1 MSFRLARPSRSA
13 SRPRFFLAPALLGL
27 LMALPFSAS
36 AQWFSSQR
44 TFSLDD
50 VTERARALAAK
61 PYEAPVSNLPPVF
74 ANMQFADYMK
84 IQPRQDRFE
93 WRELGTPYRL
103 NFYHQ
108 GMQFNA
114 PVRINEIN
122 GTEVREIG
130 YEAERFDFGNLNF
143 DKNATSKL
151 GYAGFRVLYP
161 INQAGKWDEVMSLLG
176 ASYFRVIGKGQ
187 VYGLSGRG
195 LALDTAPPG
204 AEEFPRF
211 KEYWVRRPAPQD
223 KELVMYALLDSP
235 RATGAYQ
242 FILTPGRDTTLDVQA
257 NIIYRDNVPM
267 PGIAPLTSMFLY
279 GPNQRWPEHLRNFRP
294 AIHDSNGLAIQ
305 AGNGEWI
312 WRPLNNP
319 RAVAISSFQVENPKG
334 FGLLQ
339 RGRSFHAYEDLKD
352 RYDLRPSAWIEP
364 QGSWGKG
371 KVTLMEIPTADE
383 TNDNIVAFWTPDEPA
398 TKGKQMQFAYRMHW
412 TTDERAL
419 HAADNAWVRQ
429 TFQTESEQYQPNL
442 IRQADGSTALM
453 VDFEGPVLA
462 KLPPGTAPETKVSVN
477 GNAQLI
483 ESSLQPNPV
492 TQGWRLT
499 LRVKVKDPAQPT
511 ELRAALAQGDKAISE
526 TWSFQ
531 IPPHPQAAA
540 AAAAP
545 APTPA
550 STAATQR

>member
-1 MSFRLARPSRSA
+1 MLFRLARPGRA
-13 SRPRFFLAPALLGL
+13 ILRPGRFIAPLLGL
-27 LMALPFSAS
+27 LMALPFSAN
-36 AQWFSSQR
+36 AQWFASSNSR
-44 TFSLDD
+44 SFSLDD

-84 IQPRQDRFE
+84 IQPRQDKFE
-93 WRELGTPYRL
+93 WRDQGTPFRL

-114 PVRINEIN
+114 PVRISEIVD
-122 GTEVREIG
+122 GQAREIP
-130 YEAERFDFGNLNF
+130 YEPERFDFGNLGF
-143 DKNATSKL
+143 DKSATSRL

-161 INQAGKWDEVMSLLG
+161 INQDGKYDEVMSLLG

-211 KEYWVRRPAPQD
+211 REYWIRRPAPQD
-223 KELVMYALLDSP
+223 KELVIYALLDSP

-242 FILTPGRDTTLDVQA
+242 FILTPGRDTTVDVQA
-257 NIIYRDNVPM
+257 NIVFRDNVAVA
-267 PGIAPLTSMFLY
+267 GIAPLTSMFLY

-294 AIHDSNGLAIQ
+294 AIHDSNGLAIL

-319 RAVAISSFQVENPKG
+319 RQVAISSFQVENPRG

-352 RYDLRPSAWIEP
+352 RYDQRPSAWIEP
-364 QGSWGKG
+364 QGNWGKG

-398 TKGKQMQFAYRMHW
+398 TKGKAMGFAYRMHW
-412 TTDERAL
+412 TTDEQSL
-419 HAADNAWVRQ
+419 HAANNAWVRQ

-442 IRQADGSTALM
+442 IRQTDGSTALM

-462 KLPPGTAPETKVSVN
+462 KMAPGTTPETQVSVN
-477 GNAQLI
+477 GNAELL
-483 ESSLQPNPV
+483 ETALQPNPV
-492 TQGWRLT
+492 TKGWRLT
-499 LRVKVKDPAQPT
+499 LRVKVKDPLQPT
-511 ELRAALAQGDKAISE
+511 ELRAALAQGGQAISE

-540 AAAAP
+540 SQQQPAAVGSAP
-545 APTPA
+545 AP
-550 STAATQR
+550 SR

>member
-1 MSFRLARPSRSA
+1 MVSLSVAPLAA
-13 SRPRFFLAPALLGL
+13 SWHRRVRALAPALVAGVALLG
-27 LMALPFSAS
+27 AAH
-36 AQWFSSQR
+36 ANA
-44 TFSLDD
+44 FSLDD
-50 VTERARALAAK
+50 VTARARALADK
-61 PYEAPVSNLPPVF
+61 PYAAPVSNLTPAF
-74 ANMQFADYMK
+74 AKMQFGDYIK
-84 IQPRQDRFE
+84 IQPRRDAFE
-93 WRELGTPYRL
+93 WNDQPTAFKLG
-103 NFYHQ
+103 FYHQ
-108 GMQFNA
+108 GMQFST
-114 PVRINEIN
+114 PVKINEIVGSGGN
-122 GTEVREIG
+122 AKIDEIK
-130 YEAERFDFGNLNF
+130 YDSHRFDFGDLKL
-143 DKNATSKL
+143 DRSATQNL

-161 INQAGKWDEVMSLLG
+161 INEPGKLDEIMSVLG

-187 VYGLSGRG
+187 VYGLSARG
-195 LALDTAPPG
+195 LAIDTGLPI
-204 AEEFPRF
+204 AEEFPAFREF
-211 KEYWVRRPAPQD
+211 WIERPNAGD
-223 KELVMYALLDSP
+223 KHLVFYALLDSK
-235 RATGAYQ
+235 RATGAYR
-242 FILTPGRDTTLDVQA
+242 FDLTPGEDSVLQVQA
-257 NIIYRDNVPM
+257 RVFMRDKVTKL
-267 PGIAPLTSMFLY
+267 GIAPLTSMFLF
-279 GPNQRWPEHLRNFRP
+279 GPNQQRDPYNFRP
-294 AIHDSNGLAIQ
+294 ALHDSNGLAIH

-319 RAVAISSFQVENPKG
+319 RNLAISQFQVTNPRG

-339 RGRSFHAYEDLKD
+339 RGRDFSKFEDLKD

-540 AAAAP
+540 ATAP
-545 APTPA
+545 AQAPA